1 MMKRFAKDLERIEES
16 KPAVQ
21 ESLYV
26 VLTDS
31 IGEQLPRFLSRLL
44 LEDVLLVRMSRNRQK
59 IAETWREILQ
69 IDALVAIAVEITEDD
84 VGVHLVDVERG
95 TQLGELFAVDVA
107 ALVKVTRPEQL
118 PQFIRR
124 WVHDALPSP
133 TAPAIGSTP
142 ALFSLFDICVIES
155 LFCLVFFF
163 FFLFF
168 LSFFQ

>member
-59 IAETWREILQ
+59 IAET
-69 IDALVAIAVEITEDD
+69 
-84 VGVHLVDVERG
+84 
-95 TQLGELFAVDVA
+95 
-107 ALVKVTRPEQL
+107 
-118 PQFIRR
+118 
-124 WVHDALPSP
+124 
-133 TAPAIGSTP
+133 
-142 ALFSLFDICVIES
+142 
-155 LFCLVFFF
+155 
-163 FFLFF
+163 
-168 LSFFQ
+168 